1 MPWLSEVFEVW
12 IFDLLI
18 AILIAR
24 MIVMAELVQGPWAI
38 ILPP

>member
-24 MIVMAELVQGPWAI
+24 MIVMAELVQDP
-38 ILPP
+38 